1 MNVSVNSTTRETPP
15 HCYGDPAQWDKNAPE
30 CAGGPDANYQNPHT
44 GKNVRY
50 PCNFF
55 SSCGTRAALAGP
67 RVIPPSQLVRPPVV
81 TPAPS
86 YQPYAAQPPPP
97 QQPPPQPGNLGEYM
111 RRVEQERLAALG
123 RQYQP
128 PQQYQHPGTWS
139 QGYAV
144 PSFLSAEE
152 VRHPGESWWAPF
164 LRMAARGVVK
174 ALGMVAA
181 HWFDTRVMR
190 AAPPPEKKE

>member
-1 MNVSVNSTTRETPP
+1 MNVSVAPTTTTERPP
-15 HCYGDPAQWDKNAPE
+15 HCYGDPTQWDKNAPE
-30 CAGGPDANYQNPHT
+30 CAGGPDANYVNPHT

-55 SSCGTRAALAGP
+55 SSCGTRAALAG

-81 TPAPS
+81 PPAPS
-86 YQPYAAQPPPP
+86 YQPYAAPPP
-97 QQPPPQPGNLGEYM
+97 QQPPPSNLGEYM
-111 RRVEQERLAALG
+111 RRVEAERMAAIG
-123 RQYQP
+123 RPQYH
-128 PQQYQHPGTWS
+128 PQQSPAWAPN
-139 QGYAV
+139 YAV

-152 VRHPGESWWAPF
+152 IRHPGESWWAPF

-181 HWFDTRVMR
+181 HWFDTRVMKVG
-190 AAPPPEKKE
+190 PPPEKKE